1 MPGAVASNGGLAAGE
16 LTLGERAVANALE
29 NGLPATAPV
38 GRGGSPMNVAPG
50 TNAPAAIEGVNYS
63 GHALDQMQGRGVVPS
78 AVKSTIENGTIF
90 PTGRG
95 TTGYYDAATNLRAIV
110 NSTNGRVVTVIPGKP

>member
-1 MPGAVASNGGLAAGE
+1 
-16 LTLGERAVANALE
+16 
-29 NGLPATAPV
+29 
-38 GRGGSPMNVAPG
+38 
-50 TNAPAAIEGVNYS
+50 
-63 GHALDQMQGRGVVPS
+63 MQAKDINLIPS

-90 PTGRG
+90 PTGLG